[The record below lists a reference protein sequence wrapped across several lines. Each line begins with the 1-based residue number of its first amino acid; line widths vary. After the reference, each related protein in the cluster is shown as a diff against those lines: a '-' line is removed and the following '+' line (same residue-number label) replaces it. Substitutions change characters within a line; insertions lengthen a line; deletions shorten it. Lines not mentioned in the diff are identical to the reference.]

1 VKRLW
6 HSPTLRSAFVLGV
19 SGVGFA
25 AANVILA
32 RVLSAAEYALFTL
45 VVALVNLGGA
55 IAPAGVDEI
64 VKRHRLEIGP
74 RLLWQVIGVA
84 TGTGL
89 VFAGIA
95 AVGYELSWPLVL
107 LVLISTLAYGV
118 MLVAG
123 AQFQSEL
130 RFGISLSLLQSPNA
144 VLLIA
149 ATVVLL
155 VRGYD
160 AWLPLLIATVGYV
173 AAAAYGWGKLFA
185 EQGGKPHE
193 RSRFSWPE
201 ALSFAGVNAA
211 GLLLIQLERL
221 VIPHVLPLQ
230 DLATYG
236 VLAAIVG
243 SLFRVFQMGVGYSL
257 TPRLRAAKTV
267 QARRRLLAHEAK
279 LAGGIVLLGSVF
291 LWVVTPLVER
301 YLLAGKYHLSASL
314 ILATIVSGLAKLMS
328 AFTKSTV
335 TAVADPREVHIL
347 TLLSW
352 VSVGV
357 AILAA
362 LAGGHWLGL
371 AGVIYGV
378 GLGWAIRAAA
388 AYYLTMRHLRPPAQV
403 PVPAP

>member
-6 HSPTLRSAFVLGV
+6 YSPTLRSAFVLGV

-25 AANVILA
+25 AANLILA

-64 VKRHRLEIGP
+64 VKRHRLEIGS

-89 VFAGIA
+89 IFAGIA

-107 LVLISTLAYGV
+107 LVLISTLTYGV

-149 ATVVLL
+149 AAVVLL
-155 VRGYD
+155 VREYD

-185 EQGGKPHE
+185 EQGRRSHE
-193 RSRFSWPE
+193 RSGFSWPE

-257 TPRLRAAKTV
+257 TPRLRAASTI
-267 QARRRLLAHEAK
+267 QARRQLLAHEAK
-279 LAGGIVLLGSVF
+279 LAGGIVLMGSAF

-314 ILATIVSGLAKLMS
+314 IIATIVSGLAKLMS
-328 AFTKSTV
+328 AFTKGTV
-335 TAVADPREVHIL
+335 TALADPREVHIL
-347 TLLSW
+347 TVLSW

-362 LAGGHWLGL
+362 LAGGRWLGL

-378 GLGWAIRAAA
+378 GLGWAIRAGA
-388 AYYLTMRHLRPPAQV
+388 AYYLTMRHLRPPAPV

>member
-1 VKRLW
+1 MKRLW
-6 HSPTLRSAFVLGV
+6 YSPTLRSAFVLGV
-19 SGVGFA
+19 SGIGFA
-25 AANVILA
+25 AANLILA

-64 VKRHRLEIGP
+64 VKRHRLEIGS

-89 VFAGIA
+89 IFAGIA
-95 AVGYELSWPLVL
+95 AVGYELTWPLVL

-149 ATVVLL
+149 AAGGPL
-155 VRGYD
+155 VRVLV
-160 AWLPLLIATVGYV
+160 AWLPLHNASLGYV
-173 AAAAYGWGKLFA
+173 SAAAYGWGKLFA
-185 EQGGKPHE
+185 EQGRRSHE
-193 RSRFSWPE
+193 RSGFSWPE

-257 TPRLRAAKTV
+257 TPRLRAASTI
-267 QARRRLLAHEAK
+267 QARRQLLAHEAK
-279 LAGGIVLLGSVF
+279 LAGGIVLMGSAF

-314 ILATIVSGLAKLMS
+314 IIATIVSGLAKLMS
-328 AFTKSTV
+328 AFTKSSV
-335 TAVADPREVHIL
+335 TALADPREVHIL

-352 VSVGV
+352 ASVGV

-362 LAGGHWLGL
+362 LAGGRWLGL

-378 GLGWAIRAAA
+378 GLGWAIRAGA
-388 AYYLTMRHLRPPAQV
+388 AYYLTMRHLRPPAPV

>member
-1 VKRLW
+1 M
-6 HSPTLRSAFVLGV
+6 HGV

-32 RVLSAAEYALFTL
+32 RVLSTAEYAVFTL

-64 VKRHRLEIGP
+64 VKRHRLETGP
-74 RLLWQVIGVA
+74 RLLWQVIGAAAV
-84 TGTGL
+84 TGV
-89 VFAGIA
+89 VFGGIA
-95 AVGYELSWPLVL
+95 AIGYELSWPLVP
-107 LVLISTLAYGV
+107 LVLLSTLAYGA
-118 MLVAG
+118 LIVAG

-144 VLLIA
+144 VLLVA
-149 ATVVLL
+149 AVVVLL
-155 VRGYD
+155 VREYD
-160 AWLPLLIATVGYV
+160 AWLPLLLATVGYV
-173 AAAAYGWGKLFA
+173 VAAAYGWGKLLVEREDKA
-185 EQGGKPHE
+185 HE
-193 RSRFSWPE
+193 PLRVSWPE
-201 ALSFAGVNAA
+201 ALSFAGMNAA

-221 VIPHVLPLQ
+221 LIPHVLPLQ

-257 TPRLRAAKTV
+257 TPRLRAAATV
-267 QARRRLLAHEAK
+267 QARRHLIAHEAK
-279 LAGGIVLLGSVF
+279 LASGIVLLGSAF
-291 LWVVTPLVER
+291 LWLVTPWVER
-301 YLLAGKYHLSASL
+301 YLLAGKYHLTASL
-314 ILATIVSGLAKLMS
+314 ILATIVSGIAKLMS
-328 AFTKSTV
+328 AFTKSAV

-362 LAGGHWLGL
+362 LVGGRWLGL

-378 GLGWAIRAAA
+378 GLGWTIRAGA
-388 AYYLTMRHLRPPAQV
+388 AYYLTMRHLRRPAPV
-403 PVPAP
+403 PVPTP

>member
-1 VKRLW
+1 MKRLW
-6 HSPTLRSAFVLGV
+6 YSPTLRSAFVLGV

-25 AANVILA
+25 AANLILA

-89 VFAGIA
+89 IFAGVA

-107 LVLISTLAYGV
+107 LVLISTLSYGV
-118 MLVAG
+118 MMVAG

-149 ATVVLL
+149 AAVVLL
-155 VRGYD
+155 VREYD

-185 EQGGKPHE
+185 EQGRRSHE
-193 RSRFSWPE
+193 RSGFSWPE

-257 TPRLRAAKTV
+257 TPRLRAAATV
-267 QARRRLLAHEAK
+267 QARRQLLAHEAK
-279 LAGGIVLLGSVF
+279 LAGGIVLLGSAF
-291 LWVVTPLVER
+291 LWVVTPFDRALPAGRQVPPER
-301 YLLAGKYHLSASL
+301 LAHPRH
-314 ILATIVSGLAKLMS
+314 
-328 AFTKSTV
+328 
-335 TAVADPREVHIL
+335 DRERPREADERL
-347 TLLSW
+347 YQ
-352 VSVGV
+352 
-357 AILAA
+357 
-362 LAGGHWLGL
+362 GH
-371 AGVIYGV
+371 
-378 GLGWAIRAAA
+378 
-388 AYYLTMRHLRPPAQV
+388 RHRPGRST
-403 PVPAP
+403 

>member
-1 VKRLW
+1 MKRLW
-6 HSPTLRSAFVLGV
+6 YSPTLRSAFVHGV

-32 RVLSAAEYALFTL
+32 RVLSAPEYALFTL

-64 VKRHRLEIGP
+64 VKRHRMEAGP
-74 RLLWQVIGVA
+74 RLLWQVTGVA

-89 VFAGIA
+89 IFAGIA

-107 LVLISTLAYGV
+107 LVLISTMAYGV
-118 MLVAG
+118 MMVAG

-130 RFGISLSLLQSPNA
+130 RFGVSLSLLQSPNA

-149 ATVVLL
+149 AVVVLL
-155 VRGYD
+155 ARQYD
-160 AWLPLLIATVGYV
+160 AWLPLLIGTAGYV
-173 AAAAYGWGKLFA
+173 AAAAYGWGKLLA
-185 EQGGKPHE
+185 ERGRKPHE

-201 ALSFAGVNAA
+201 AFSFAAVNAT

-257 TPRLRAAKTV
+257 TPRLRAAPTV
-267 QARRRLLAHEAK
+267 QAKRQLLAHEAK
-279 LAGGIVLLGSVF
+279 LAGGIVLLGSAF

-328 AFTKSTV
+328 AFTKGAV

-357 AILAA
+357 ALLAA

-378 GLGWAIRAAA
+378 GLGWTLRAGV
-388 AYYLTMRHLRPPAQV
+388 AYYLTMRHLRLPASV
-403 PVPAP
+403 PVQAP

>member
-1 VKRLW
+1 MKRLW
-6 HSPTLRSAFVLGV
+6 YSPTLRSAFVHGV

-64 VKRHRLEIGP
+64 VKRHRLGIGS

-89 VFAGIA
+89 IFAGIA

-118 MLVAG
+118 MMVAG

-149 ATVVLL
+149 AAVVLL
-155 VRGYD
+155 VREYD

-173 AAAAYGWGKLFA
+173 AAAAYGWGRLLA
-185 EQGGKPHE
+185 EQGR
-193 RSRFSWPE
+193 RSHDRSGFSWPE
-201 ALSFAGVNAA
+201 ALWFAGVNAA

-257 TPRLRAAKTV
+257 TPRLRAAATV
-267 QARRRLLAHEAK
+267 QARRQLLAHEAK
-279 LAGGIVLLGSVF
+279 LAGGIVLLGSGF
-291 LWVVTPLVER
+291 LWVVTPLIER
-301 YLLAGKYHLSASL
+301 YLLAGKYHLSAWL
-314 ILATIVSGLAKLMS
+314 IIATIVSGLAKLMS
-328 AFTKSTV
+328 AFTKGTV
-335 TAVADPREVHIL
+335 TALANPREVHIL
-347 TLLSW
+347 TVLSW

-378 GLGWAIRAAA
+378 GLGWAIRAGA
-388 AYYLTMRHLRPPAQV
+388 AYYLTMRHLRPPATV

>member
-1 VKRLW
+1 MKRLW
-6 HSPTLRSAFVLGV
+6 HSPTLRSAFVHGV
-19 SGVGFA
+19 SGLGFA

-55 IAPAGVDEI
+55 VAPAGVDEI

-74 RLLWQVIGVA
+74 RLLRQVIGVA
-84 TGTGL
+84 TGTGV
-89 VFAGIA
+89 VFAAVA
-95 AVGYELSWPLVL
+95 AVGYQLSWPLVL
-107 LVLISTLAYGV
+107 LVLVSTLAYGV
-118 MLVAG
+118 LIVAG

-144 VLLIA
+144 VLLLA
-149 ATVVLL
+149 AAVVLL
-155 VRGYD
+155 LREYD
-160 AWLPLLIATVGYV
+160 AWLPLLISAVGYV
-173 AAAAYGWGKLFA
+173 VAAAYGWGELLA
-185 EQGGKPHE
+185 ERGGKPHE
-193 RSRFSWPE
+193 RSRFSWPV

-211 GLLLIQLERL
+211 GLLLVQLERL

-257 TPRLRAAKTV
+257 TPRLRAAATV
-267 QARRRLLAHEAK
+267 QARRQLLAHEAR
-279 LAGGIVLLGSVF
+279 LAGGIVLLGSAF

-301 YLLAGKYHLSASL
+301 YFLAGKYHLSASL

-328 AFTKSTV
+328 AFTKGTV

-352 VSVGV
+352 VSVGI
-357 AILAA
+357 ATLAA

-388 AYYLTMRHLRPPAQV
+388 AYYLTMRHLRPPAPV

>member
-6 HSPTLRSAFVLGV
+6 YSPTLRSAFVLGV

-25 AANVILA
+25 AANLILA

-64 VKRHRLEIGP
+64 VKRHRLEIGS

-84 TGTGL
+84 TGAGL
-89 VFAGIA
+89 IFAGIA

-149 ATVVLL
+149 AAVVLL
-155 VRGYD
+155 VREYD
-160 AWLPLLIATVGYV
+160 AWLPLLIASVGYV

-185 EQGGKPHE
+185 EQGRRSHE
-193 RSRFSWPE
+193 RSGFSWPE

-257 TPRLRAAKTV
+257 TPRLRAAATV

-388 AYYLTMRHLRPPAQV
+388 AYYLTMRHLRPPAPV

>member
-1 VKRLW
+1 MKRLW
-6 HSPTLRSAFVLGV
+6 HSPTLRSAFVHGV

-25 AANVILA
+25 AANVVLA

-55 IAPAGVDEI
+55 IAPAGLDEI
-64 VKRHRLEIGP
+64 VKRHRLEAGP
-74 RLLWQVIGVA
+74 RLLWQVLGASTA
-84 TGTGL
+84 TAL
-89 VFAGIA
+89 AFAGIA

-107 LVLISTLAYGV
+107 LVLVSTLSYGV
-118 MLVAG
+118 MMVAG

-144 VLLIA
+144 VLLVA
-149 ATVVLL
+149 AVAVLL
-155 VRGYD
+155 VRRYD
-160 AWLPLLIATVGYV
+160 AWLPLLIGTVGYV
-173 AAAAYGWGKLFA
+173 AAAAYGWGKLFV
-185 EQGGKPHE
+185 E
-193 RSRFSWPE
+193 REVKTHPDSRFSWRE

-221 VIPHVLPLQ
+221 VIPHVLPLK

-243 SLFRVFQMGVGYSL
+243 SLFRVFQMGVAYSL
-257 TPRLRAAKTV
+257 TPRLRAAATV
-267 QARRRLLAHEAK
+267 QARRQLLAHEAK
-279 LAGGIVLLGSVF
+279 LAGGIVLVGSAF
-291 LWVVTPLVER
+291 LWVVTPLIER

-314 ILATIVSGLAKLMS
+314 IIATIVSGVAKLMS
-328 AFTKSTV
+328 AFTKGTV
-335 TAVADPREVHIL
+335 TALADPREVSIL

-378 GLGWAIRAAA
+378 GLGWAIRAGT
-388 AYYLTMRHLRPPAQV
+388 AYYLTMRHLRPPAPV